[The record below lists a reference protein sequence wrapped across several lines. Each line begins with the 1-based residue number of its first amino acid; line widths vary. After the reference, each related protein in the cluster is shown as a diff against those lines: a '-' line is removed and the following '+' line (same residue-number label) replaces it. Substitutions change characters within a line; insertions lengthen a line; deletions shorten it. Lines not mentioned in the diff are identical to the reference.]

1 MIKKNTKKM
10 VKQAFDEIQ
19 QIKSA
24 SRLKRSK
31 MISQKSEFEKD
42 FLEFQS
48 DIDKLRK
55 SIQKTMQ

>member
-1 MIKKNTKKM
+1 M